1 MERWLLES
9 VSSVGTMT
17 VDRHPSDN
25 NIIRTQDNGNRSLS
39 YCRITA
45 QHSTSNMCALHCA
58 QLLHTILHRTDLIIF
73 PLTLQTI
80 TIAPM
85 MSIWGKGG
93 TALYIQTF
101 RSPSQHITQRL
112 HDNSTNVSLLPP
124 NGSILS
130 LLNFSYMMN
139 MPPKIRHIKH
149 THKIA
154 RAGLKLCGTLGPNH
168 FVGPH
173 YTYCIQYSEFWHVL
187 PCSASTARDKK
198 SKFNYT

>member
-1 MERWLLES
+1 
-9 VSSVGTMT
+9 
-17 VDRHPSDN
+17 
-25 NIIRTQDNGNRSLS
+25 
-39 YCRITA
+39 
-45 QHSTSNMCALHCA
+45 MCALHCA

-198 SKFNYT
+198 RSSITLNKNSIRAFQRAINQGSTPPHNFLKMGVKYLNL